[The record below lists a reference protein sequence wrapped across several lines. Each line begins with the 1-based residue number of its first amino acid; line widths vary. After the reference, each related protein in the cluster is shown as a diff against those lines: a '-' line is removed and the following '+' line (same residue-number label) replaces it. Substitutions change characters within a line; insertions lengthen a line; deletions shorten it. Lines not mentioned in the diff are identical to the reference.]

1 VSWAIVRT
9 CRRCGT
15 RAEKAITSI
24 EGARRAAYVLE
35 HHFGHPDSDDGC
47 PNCDPDLAKKARE
60 AGIDLE
66 GWQAAVNR
74 ARNRGPA

>member
-1 VSWAIVRT
+1 MSWAIVRT

-15 RAEKAITSI
+15 RAEKEITSHQA
-24 EGARRAAYVLE
+24 ARRAASVLA
-35 HHFGHPDSDDGC
+35 HHFHHPDSDDGC
-47 PNCDPDLAKKARE
+47 PSCDPELAEKAKR

-66 GWQAAVNR
+66 LWAAAVNR